1 MRNKK
6 FLKDMAFYYVGSLI
20 YAVAINTIISPNE
33 ISPGGVTGV
42 ATVLNFLLKIPV
54 GFTVLLLNIPILFA
68 GYKKLGGVFII
79 RTAIV
84 IMMCSLNLEI
94 TAIVLPDFNMDKIL
108 AAVFGGVL
116 IGTGLSLVFLRGA
129 TTGGIDIIAKLVNR
143 RRPHLTVGKLIL
155 IMDGAVILFA
165 ALCYRN
171 VETALYSVVSMF
183 SASYLTDTVLYGA
196 DKGKI
201 VYIVTSKPQAI
212 CRAVGDR
219 LKRGATRLSAI
230 GGYTGEQRNLVMCI
244 VRRHEVSY
252 IYEIINE
259 FDEGAFVV
267 ISDAGEIIGEGF
279 KNLGGR

>member
-1 MRNKK
+1 MNKQK
-6 FLKDMAFYYVGSLI
+6 FLKDIAFYYVGSLV
-20 YAVAINTIISPNE
+20 YAVAINSIISPNE

-42 ATVLNFLLKIPV
+42 ATVLNFLFKIPI
-54 GFTVLLLNIPILFA
+54 GFTVLLLNVPILFA
-68 GYKKLGGVFII
+68 GYKRLGGGFII

-84 IMMCSLNLEI
+84 TMMCSLNLEI
-94 TAIVLPDFNMDKIL
+94 TAIVLPKFDMDKIL
-108 AAVFGGVL
+108 AAVFGGIL

-143 RRPHLTVGKLIL
+143 RRPHLTVGRLIL
-155 IMDGAVILFA
+155 ILDGAVIILA
-165 ALCYRN
+165 AFCYRN
-171 VETALYSVVSMF
+171 IETALYSVISMF
-183 SASYLTDTVLYGA
+183 SASYLTDMVLYGA

-201 VYIVTSKPQAI
+201 VYVVTAQPDAI
-212 CRAVGDR
+212 CGAIGNR
-219 LKRGATRLSAI
+219 LKRGVTRLSAV

-279 KNLGGR
+279 KSLDGR